1 MELDDID
8 AQLGGNAAEAEDE
21 YEETTDDYDDCIE
34 RASQLFKKTA
44 VLLQYLGDENFCKS
58 ITKRERTIIAK
69 HVDSIYDFNDELEH
83 LLAANGDD

>member
-1 MELDDID
+1 MDLDDLETLATQAKAD
-8 AQLGGNAAEAEDE
+8 DDE

-34 RASQLFKKTA
+34 RTTALLKETA

-69 HVDSIYDFNDELEH
+69 HVDRIYDFNDELEQ
-83 LLAANGDD
+83 LLAANGDE